1 MVKLD
6 GKNRTVAESIL
17 LHDAKIWKEVRRSW
31 IAVVNRRI
39 AQGVR
44 LEAEICPGNL
54 SISLFVKKHIRPL
67 GNKT

>member
-31 IAVVNRRI
+31 IAVVIEGLLKEYDSKLKFARVI
-39 AQGVR
+39 
-44 LEAEICPGNL
+44 
-54 SISLFVKKHIRPL
+54 
-67 GNKT
+67 